1 MQRDYQRSDRVA
13 DQIQRELAGLIRDAL
28 KDPRVPALTTI
39 SQVQVSRDL
48 SLARVYVTI
57 IGSQPGEARDAA
69 VAALNRAAG
78 FLRSRLAG
86 QLSLRS
92 VPQLRFAYD
101 EVIERGNRLDDLID
115 EALRADRGES
125 GADRD

>member
-13 DQIQRELAGLIRDAL
+13 DQIQRELSGLIRDAL
-28 KDPRVPALTTI
+28 KDPRVPGLTTI

-48 SLARVYVTI
+48 SLAKVYVTI
-57 IGSQPGEARDAA
+57 MGSQPGEARDEA

-78 FLRSRLAG
+78 FLRSRLAA

-115 EALRADRGES
+115 EALRADRHER
-125 GADRD
+125 GADED